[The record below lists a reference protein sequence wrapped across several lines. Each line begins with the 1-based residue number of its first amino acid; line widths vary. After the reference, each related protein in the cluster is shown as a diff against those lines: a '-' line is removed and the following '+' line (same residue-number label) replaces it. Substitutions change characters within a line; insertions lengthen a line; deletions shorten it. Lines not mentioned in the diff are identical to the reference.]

1 MLKRPNHE
9 EYSPYFEGYI
19 SQVPEGDY
27 QAFLQSQ
34 LDEIVAIYAQMTDEQ
49 ALLRYAPGKWSLKEL
64 LGHITD
70 TERVMSYRML
80 RIARGDTTNLPGF
93 DQDVF
98 IANAAFDDIAV
109 ADLLRDFQAVR
120 QATFTLLTTIQE
132 AAWPRLGV
140 SNSSAMSARA
150 LAYIVAGHAQHHLNV
165 IQARYI

>member
-1 MLKRPNHE
+1 MLQRPNHE

-34 LDEIVAIYAQMTDEQ
+34 LDEIIGIYAQMTDEQ

-140 SNSSAMSARA
+140 SNSTAMSARA